1 MYVIE
6 MDKEMILNDSWI
18 LNKIS
23 LVVKFKRVVIQRTYV
38 GTWTM
43 FNYLQTDNIATR
55 RDMRNVQLR
64 TNRQHCMLKHKQN

>member
-1 MYVIE
+1 LDCRSPINEIINAKMYVIE

-38 GTWTM
+38 GT
-43 FNYLQTDNIATR
+43 
-55 RDMRNVQLR
+55 
-64 TNRQHCMLKHKQN
+64 